1 MDVEIEHTFTLS
13 LKSYDIDVTAGV
25 SGEFEPGTNSGDD
38 CDYVRCGRVV
48 ILDVDATLAK
58 LAEDCS
64 DNGDKYSNGVYHF
77 NGTPIFTRAEFVA
90 AAEKKFEAMI
100 GELMEA
106 EYEAAAERYDD

>member
-48 ILDVDATLAK
+48 IFDVDATLAA
-58 LAEDCS
+58 LASVPDT
-64 DNGDKYSNGVYHF
+64 GDEYRDGVYYN
-77 NGTPIFTRAEFVA
+77 NGTTIFTRAEFVA
-90 AAEKKFEAMI
+90 AAEKKFEAML